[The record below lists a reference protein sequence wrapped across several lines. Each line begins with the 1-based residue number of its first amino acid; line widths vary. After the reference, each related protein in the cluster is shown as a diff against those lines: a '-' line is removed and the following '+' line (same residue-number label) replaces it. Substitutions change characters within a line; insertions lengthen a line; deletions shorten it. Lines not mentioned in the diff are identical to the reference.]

1 MSTPFSR
8 RFQLVVDQLCQG
20 NKKQFAELTGKS
32 ASHIYKICRGM
43 SRPSMAYLQALY
55 DEFKVDLNWLLTGE
69 ESSAQKAGTMS
80 SKDLVFAPM
89 FDVEASAGSGT
100 LVQSE
105 EAVENF
111 GFNKS
116 WLSSHLRVSSD
127 DLAFVTVNGD
137 SMLPTLEDGDMI
149 LVDMSQQQ
157 VNREGIY
164 LIHTEDGLMTKRLKA
179 DKNALNVISDNPE
192 YPSWTIDPQNAE
204 QHRIAG
210 KVVWNGRKV

>member
-8 RFQLVVDQLCQG
+8 RFQLVVEQICQG

-32 ASHIYKICRGM
+32 ASHIYRICRGA
-43 SRPSMAYLQALY
+43 SRPSMTYLQELY

-69 ESSAQKAGTMS
+69 ESSGQKAGTAS

-89 FDVEASAGSGT
+89 FDVEASAGAGA

-105 EAVENF
+105 DIVEHF
-111 GFNKS
+111 GFNKN

-127 DLAFVTVNGD
+127 NLAFVTVNGD
-137 SMLPTLEDGDMI
+137 SMVPTLEDGDMI

-157 VNREGIY
+157 VHREGIY
-164 LIHTEDGLMTKRLKA
+164 LITTEDGLVTKRLKS
-179 DKNALNVISDNPE
+179 DKNALQVISDNPD
-192 YPSWTIDPQNAE
+192 YPSWTIDPQNAD
-204 QHRIAG
+204 QYRVAG
-210 KVVWNGRKV
+210 KVIWNGRKV